1 MSSDPVTAAP
11 PSVLGSL
18 VLARLL
24 IGEKGATLAQLR
36 KDLDPLVAH
45 RWTGAEWTERL
56 ERTLEQLESDGSVV
70 RKKPLKGKIDSF
82 VLAPEGRTRALASL
96 DVEALPPKTTWAA
109 LKKSFLPARALG
121 LPGPKGERL
130 KSFSGKPGFKAAALR
145 ARFDLPLPEYPKGP
159 EVERVLLW
167 KLLGFPENSAKKFD
181 IAAVKAAVLQR
192 ELGDHRAGTVSK
204 QSDRLL
210 AKTLGARNDKADEL
224 RLAALR
230 QWLDQDAAG
239 PPAAPPTNAN
249 GPPPQTDEALE
260 LKTFAARVLEAARS
274 SPSGRF
280 GDKVFI
286 AHVWRAARNDPAL
299 GSLGLDEFKH
309 RLGEA
314 NQVRLLD
321 LSRADMVEAMDQAD
335 VHESET
341 RYQGATF
348 HFVRAGGES
357 LFL

>member
-1 MSSDPVTAAP
+1 MSSDSDAA
-11 PSVLGSL
+11 PSVLASL

-24 IGEKGATLAQLR
+24 VAPDKGATLAQVR

-45 RWTGAEWTERL
+45 RWTGAAWTERL
-56 ERTLEQLESDGSVV
+56 ERSLDQLESDGSVV

-82 VLAPEGRTRALASL
+82 VLAPEGRTRALELL
-96 DVEALPPKTTWAA
+96 DLEALPPKTTWGA

-130 KSFSGKPGFKAAALR
+130 KTFASEVGFKAAVLR
-145 ARFDLPLPEYPKGP
+145 ARFDLPLSEYPKAGDADNA
-159 EVERVLLW
+159 LLW
-167 KLLGFPENSAKKFD
+167 KLLGFPEHCTKKLSV
-181 IAAVKAAVLQR
+181 AALKSAVLQR
-192 ELGDHRAGTVSK
+192 ELGGHAATKPAEQHNQFV
-204 QSDRLL
+204 
-210 AKTLGARNDKADEL
+210 AKTLGARRPKADEL
-224 RLAALR
+224 RLSLLR
-230 QWLDQDAAG
+230 QWIDQDAAA
-239 PPAAPPTNAN
+239 PPAAPATN
-249 GPPPQTDEALE
+249 GPPPQVDEAQA
-260 LKTFAARVLEAARS
+260 LKTFAAHVLAAARS
-274 SPSGRF
+274 SSSGRF

-286 AHVWRAARNDPAL
+286 AHVWRAARHDPAL

-321 LSRADMVEAMDQAD
+321 LSRADMVEAMDPAD
-335 VHESET
+335 VRESET
-341 RYQGATF
+341 RYQGATY